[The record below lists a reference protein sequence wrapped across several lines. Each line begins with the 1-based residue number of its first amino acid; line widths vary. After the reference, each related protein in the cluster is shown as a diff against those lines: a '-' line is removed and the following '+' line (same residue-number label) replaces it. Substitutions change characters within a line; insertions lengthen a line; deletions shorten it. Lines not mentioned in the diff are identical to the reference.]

1 MFIFSGHLPR
11 HQKRTAL
18 KKNSQLTALIFW
30 EHTSWFLTNAA
41 APLTDTHIYLHTES
55 FANTKIKS
63 ASIVVYLRLSF
74 YNILT
79 PCIKVENSVTYLY
92 SAFFSAYF
100 AFHSTHVDATK
111 PENFSNHHIRD
122 AECFRYLLIGDKLH
136 ISFSKLLAS

>member
-18 KKNSQLTALIFW
+18 KRNSQLTALIFW

-63 ASIVVYLRLSF
+63 VSIVVYLRLSF

-92 SAFFSAYF
+92 SAFF
-100 AFHSTHVDATK
+100 
-111 PENFSNHHIRD
+111 
-122 AECFRYLLIGDKLH
+122 LH
-136 ISFSKLLAS
+136 ILHFIPHMWTLLNLRTSPTITLEMQNALGNN